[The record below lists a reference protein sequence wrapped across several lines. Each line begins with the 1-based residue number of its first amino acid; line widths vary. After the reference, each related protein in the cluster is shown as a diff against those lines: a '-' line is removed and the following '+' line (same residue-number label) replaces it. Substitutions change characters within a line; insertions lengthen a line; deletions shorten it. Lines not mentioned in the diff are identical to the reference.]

1 MKIKCNNI
9 SFGAYFKNDKNNNLK
24 NLFNDCNKKESL
36 NKLVKEL
43 KENCPNHELEIVE
56 KRFVRGTEENSKTN
70 WREATRSMCKYRIQN
85 NTNGS
90 NIWICTPII
99 DNHLIQ
105 ITKEIT
111 NLKKNGRE
119 NFWNDA
125 YIAKDI
131 YNSLTTPNKKQVNI
145 KTNKFPKKSFIEKF
159 KDCFNFW
166 TKF

>member
-24 NLFNDCNKKESL
+24 NLYNDCNDKE
-36 NKLVKEL
+36 KLKELTKEL

-56 KRFVRGTEENSKTN
+56 KRFVRGTEENPKIN
-70 WREATRSMCKYRIQN
+70 WREATRSMHKYRIQN
-85 NTNGS
+85 NTNGR
-90 NIWICTPII
+90 NIWICTPIV
-99 DNHLIQ
+99 DNHLTQ
-105 ITKEIT
+105 ITKEII

-125 YIAKDI
+125 SITKDLF
-131 YNSLTTPNKKQVNI
+131 NSLTTPNSKQVNI
-145 KTNKFPKKSFIEKF
+145 ETNKSSQKSFIEKF

-166 TKF
+166 TK